1 MLKQGNSLACIRH
14 TGDAAVGSRLQNS
27 LTCMRAAQVLQMAM
41 GHGFKAA
48 ACVWQ
53 ARKTNATQHPA
64 WGLAPPYKQVAKED
78 AAQAAGELLATRD
91 LTPAARAQAAE
102 YLAAVAAMEHG
113 TAAAPAA
120 CGQKEKEEE
129 EEEGI
134 HDTAGLVNGAASA
147 HVPNGAAPAPPR
159 RHRPTNGERGRC

>member
-1 MLKQGNSLACIRH
+1 
-14 TGDAAVGSRLQNS
+14 
-27 LTCMRAAQVLQMAM
+27 MRAAQVLQLSM

-64 WGLAPPYKQVAKED
+64 WGPAPPYKQVAKED

-91 LTPAARAQAAE
+91 LTPAAHAQAAE
-102 YLAAVAAMEHG
+102 YLAAVAAMELG

-120 CGQKEKEEE
+120 CGQKEKEV

-134 HDTAGLVNGAASA
+134 NDTAGLVNGAASA

-159 RHRPTNGERGRC
+159 RRRPTNGERWRC